1 MINEHDWGPLAR
13 HLEWTYPLF
22 FLILF
27 ILLSIAVFVLIGKLR
42 SKNYSMSDESVVDH
56 YFKKEICTLTTIL
69 ILFSISYLLRVIY
82 DIFIGFSET
91 DGTFTSY
98 MIGATTGI
106 PFDLLP
112 IVVVLLFHRHNLRQ
126 INLSR
131 SV

>member
-1 MINEHDWGPLAR
+1 
-13 HLEWTYPLF
+13 
-22 FLILF
+22 
-27 ILLSIAVFVLIGKLR
+27 
-42 SKNYSMSDESVVDH
+42 MSDESVVDH

-82 DIFIGFSET
+82 DIIVGFSDT
-91 DGTFTSY
+91 NGTFALY

-112 IVVVLLFHRHNLRQ
+112 VVAVLLFHRHNLRQ

-131 SV
+131 EI